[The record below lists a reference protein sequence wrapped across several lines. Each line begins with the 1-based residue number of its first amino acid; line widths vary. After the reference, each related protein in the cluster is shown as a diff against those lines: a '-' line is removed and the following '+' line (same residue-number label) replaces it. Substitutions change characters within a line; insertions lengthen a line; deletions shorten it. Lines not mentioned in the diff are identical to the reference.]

1 MVNTTLRP
9 LLYYHLCDFYEA
21 EENYCLS
28 MELPG
33 ISKEDVD
40 ISMSGDSLVVKVKKK
55 HDNESEEI
63 EYVPSRKILWLFL
76 QVNPTSTECG

>member
-1 MVNTTLRP
+1 MTSALSWGWVVSTTLRP
-9 LLYYHLCDFYEA
+9 LLYYQLCDFYEA

-40 ISMSGDSLVVKVKKK
+40 ISMSGDSLVVKVKK
-55 HDNESEEI
+55 
-63 EYVPSRKILWLFL
+63 
-76 QVNPTSTECG
+76 STTVSQKK